1 MKTLMALFS
10 RQEKEEDSA
19 AVYRS
24 VAEAL
29 SFSRFSTTYTD
40 LANYKISNRIS
51 DISNQINSLSAA
63 AQQLMA
69 SIEEINAAIQNA
81 NGMQE
86 AINISVENA
95 REVLNDTLSRLD
107 TAQKSVH
114 ELNDVFKELDEKI
127 SRIGKTVEVID
138 DITSQTDILAL
149 NATIEAARAGEAGR
163 GFAVVAE
170 EIRKLADE
178 TKKSSDEIKSITH
191 QILEKM
197 EATLQVY
204 NKSAE
209 SITQSISA
217 TNELK
222 DPFATIEQNIDMM
235 TATLQELGSATEQ
248 QTNATNEMALK
259 TDNVY
264 RNINF
269 TDEIAADTGEH
280 TALSKEV
287 YQKAWETVTKDKNY
301 QKVGLIGFLA
311 ERIIDHALWLEKV
324 ISVLSDKQTIT
335 EELSDHNKCKLG
347 QWYYGEGANVMKEYP
362 AHIQQLFKDLEEPH
376 RLVHL
381 YGREAVYYH
390 QQGNEEE
397 SFKQVLNLTN
407 TSKEIISTFMK
418 LMFEITKHDEN

>member
-1 MKTLMALFS
+1 MKTLTALFGG
-10 RQEKEEDSA
+10 REKEEDCA
-19 AVYRS
+19 ALYRAI
-24 VAEAL
+24 AEAL
-29 SFSRFSTTYTD
+29 SFSRFSTTYTE
-40 LANYKISNRIS
+40 LANYKIANRIS
-51 DISNQINSLSAA
+51 DISNQINALSAA

-95 REVLNDTLSRLD
+95 REVLNGTLSRLD
-107 TAQKSVH
+107 AAQNSVH
-114 ELNDVFKELDEKI
+114 ELNEVFKELDEKI

-149 NATIEAARAGEAGR
+149 NASIEAARAGEAGR

-178 TKKSSDEIKSITH
+178 TKKSSGEIKSITQ

-197 EATLQVY
+197 KATLQVF

-209 SITQSISA
+209 SINQSISA

-222 DPFATIEQNIDMM
+222 DPFTTIEQNIDMM
-235 TATLQELGSATEQ
+235 TGTLQELGAATEQ

-259 TDNVY
+259 TDIVY

-269 TDEIAADTGEH
+269 ADEIAADTGEH
-280 TALSKEV
+280 TNLSKEV
-287 YQKAWETVTKDKNY
+287 YQRTWETVSKDKNY
-301 QKVGLIGFLA
+301 QKIGLIGFLA

-324 ISVLSDKQTIT
+324 INILSNDQMIT
-335 EELSDHNKCKLG
+335 DELSDHSKCKLG
-347 QWYYGEGANVMKEYP
+347 QWYYGDGANVIKEYP
-362 AHIQQLFKDLEEPH
+362 EHIQQLFQELEEPH
-376 RLVHL
+376 RLVHF
-381 YGREAVYYH
+381 YGREAVHHH

-407 TSKEIISTFMK
+407 TSKEIINIFMN
-418 LMFEITKHDEN
+418 LMFEITKHDKM